1 MVRLDRGRGPGAATI
16 AIFIILIVNNNRTTM
31 SEGGD
36 VDLVEIQPR
45 PERQRHL

>member
-1 MVRLDRGRGPGAATI
+1 MVRLGRWRGPGAATI
-16 AIFIILIVNNNRTTM
+16 AIIIIVNNNRTTM